1 MLDTKECTL
10 MFYFAS
16 DNPLAISIVSQL
28 KAIKAAGFHKE
39 ANVIVQFDPF
49 TEGTPTHVFDV
60 NVMNKI
66 KADEDCETDFA
77 GDDPFVL
84 NLIDDKLWNGERTR
98 NGKFIKKAI
107 SELVAGYDPPAPP
120 AGRET
125 INGEHHEFGP
135 QRSLARFLEFCS
147 YAYPAKHYMLF
158 ILGHGV
164 VVGNDVFLFDE
175 NADEHSLKLATL
187 GNILRTFSADV
198 KLGGGSFDLL
208 GFHSCSVSSLE
219 VAYELQD
226 TAKYM
231 LASQG
236 TAFVGSWPYRQMLK
250 RVFNGLNGLTAGAE
264 LNEQTLKEMLIDL
277 FFFCMHN
284 STDFLLAGYPFD
296 LSLCDLSKISTIR
309 EPVEKLAKALVTG
322 LEDTTEGRHCADLIV
337 LAHWRAQSFYQEMY
351 TDLYDF
357 CFCLREKL
365 KEFAGTDIDREK
377 EQKETS
383 DENKIPQNI
392 SLILQNIFGACN
404 EVILALEKERQ
415 TKELRG
421 GQEKLIICSEF
432 AGPESQYSHG
442 LSVYFPWSTPNPER
456 RILEEYSEYK
466 VSGEEFETT
475 WLDFLNT
482 YWNKTMR
489 QPSRVEQNK
498 DKLDPIRELY
508 EDKISLVY
516 TQEGPRNSQNA
527 LTGRGKIDSRDPTG
541 GDCDCPSIKNYP
553 HDIRD
558 RRERRAADSVTVSEN
573 FLPTAS

>member
-1 MLDTKECTL
+1 MLETKECTL

-16 DNPLAISIVSQL
+16 DNPLAISVVSQL
-28 KAIKAAGFHKE
+28 KAIKAAGFHKQ

-60 NVMNKI
+60 NVINKI
-66 KADEDCETDFA
+66 NAKRESQTEFDN
-77 GDDPFVL
+77 DDPFVM

-98 NGKFIKKAI
+98 NGKFVKKAI
-107 SELVAGYDPPAPP
+107 SELVKGYDPPEPP
-120 AGRET
+120 VGRET
-125 INGEHHEFGP
+125 INGENLEFGP
-135 QRSLARFLEFCS
+135 QRSLQRFLEFCS

-187 GNILRTFSADV
+187 GNILRNFSADV

-226 TAKYM
+226 TATYM

-236 TAFVGSWPYRQMLK
+236 TAFVGSWPYRQMLR
-250 RVFNGLNGLTAGAE
+250 RVFSALDGLSKNAE
-264 LNEQTLKEMLIDL
+264 LNGQTLKEMLTDL

-296 LSLCDLSKISTIR
+296 LSLCDLSKIGTIR
-309 EPVEKLAKALVTG
+309 EPMNNLSKALVRG
-322 LEDTTEGRHCADLIV
+322 LEDRRCVDMIV

-357 CFCLREKL
+357 CFCLSEKITD
-365 KEFAGTDIDREK
+365 FAGERTEA
-377 EQKETS
+377 
-383 DENKIPQNI
+383 
-392 SLILQNIFGACN
+392 LQNLLDACN
-404 EVILALEKERQ
+404 EVIWALEKERPSRDR
-415 TKELRG
+415 RG
-421 GQEKLIICSEF
+421 AEEKLIMCSEF
-432 AGPESQYSHG
+432 AGPEYQYAHG
-442 LSVYFPWSTPNPER
+442 LSVYFPWSTPNADR

-475 WLDFLNT
+475 WLDFIEAYLRAT
-482 YWNKTMR
+482 LR
-489 QPSRVEQNK
+489 EPSRVEQK
-498 DKLDPIRELY
+498 KPALDGVQALY

-516 TQEGPRNSQNA
+516 TQEGPRTSQNA
-527 LTGRGKIDSRDPTG
+527 LDGRGKTDPKDPTG
-541 GDCDCPSIKNYP
+541 GDCSCPSIKNYP
-553 HDIRD
+553 KDIRD
-558 RRERRAADSVTVSEN
+558 RREPKRAGDAVTVGET
-573 FLPTAS
+573 FLPTSAA